1 MWAVWVWLEQQSIQ
15 DTLAF
20 VLPFGMALLYI
31 AQVDP
36 FLSNANAKG
45 SRHWLR
51 LIAAGI
57 ILLTALFT
65 DRWTGLP
72 VGVMALGAVAAGLFF
87 RTRAFLYMGTVVFIL
102 NALNQL
108 ILLNAEY
115 PFIKWVVGI
124 LVGVALSLDCRRLR
138 ASPRPVAGAHPKL
151 DAGFGW
157 LAVGRI

>member
-124 LVGVALSLDCRRLR
+124 LVGVALIWIAADFERRRDQWLVLTQNWMQDLD
-138 ASPRPVAGAHPKL
+138 
-151 DAGFGW
+151 GW
-157 LAVGRI
+157 Q